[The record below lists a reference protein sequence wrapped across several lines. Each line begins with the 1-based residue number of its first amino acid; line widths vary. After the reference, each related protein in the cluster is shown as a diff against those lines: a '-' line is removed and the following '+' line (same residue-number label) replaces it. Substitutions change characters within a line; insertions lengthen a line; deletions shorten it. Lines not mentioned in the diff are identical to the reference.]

1 VTSPGVDVDLAEY
14 DRLRQEVDNRTQIA
28 NGLVGLE
35 LTALGVG
42 LASAGSLPE
51 VIIGLAVV
59 SAFLWMLWVDHA
71 GQIWKIAAYTGIDLG
86 SRLRRTHPDALGWER
101 FLRRLD
107 RGGDEARRVL
117 RLPAGARAL
126 AMPKTTNVG
135 LYISLIFGGS
145 PLVLLAVSLISLFDD
160 DMDGV
165 GRGVRVAAITGALVV
180 WVLALR
186 AFRQFRRLAA
196 TIDAAIE
203 SSMETGIE
211 VSAAVVSALPAAAEA
226 PRDADA

>member
-1 VTSPGVDVDLAEY
+1 MSSPGSSGLEVDLAEY

-28 NGLVGLE
+28 FGLVGIE

-42 LASAGSLPE
+42 LASAGTLPE

-59 SAFLWMLWVDHA
+59 SAFLWMLWVDQA
-71 GQIWKIAAYTGIDLG
+71 GQIWKIAAYTGIDLA
-86 SRLRRTHPDALGWER
+86 SRLRRSHPDALGWER

-117 RLPAGARAL
+117 RVPVGARAL
-126 AMPKTTNVG
+126 AMPKTSNVG
-135 LYISLIFGGS
+135 LYISLLFGGS
-145 PLVLLAVSLISLFDD
+145 PLVLLGISLISLFDE
-160 DMDGV
+160 DMDGA
-165 GRGVRVAAITGALVV
+165 GRGVRIAAIAGALVV
-180 WVLALR
+180 WALALR

-203 SSMETGIE
+203 SS
-211 VSAAVVSALPAAAEA
+211 LEA
-226 PRDADA
+226 RGDADA

>member
-1 VTSPGVDVDLAEY
+1 VTAPGSSGLEIDLAEY

-28 NGLVGLE
+28 FGLVGIE

-42 LASAGSLPE
+42 LASAGALPE

-59 SAFLWMLWVDHA
+59 SAFLWMLWVDQA
-71 GQIWKIAAYTGIDLG
+71 GQIWKIAAYTGIDLA
-86 SRLRRTHPDALGWER
+86 SRLRRSHPDALGWER

-107 RGGDEARRVL
+107 RGGDEARWVL
-117 RLPAGARAL
+117 RLPVEAKTL
-126 AMPKTTNVG
+126 AMPKTSNVG

-145 PLVLLAVSLISLFDD
+145 PLVLLGVSLISLFDE
-160 DMDGV
+160 DMDGA
-165 GRGVRVAAITGALVV
+165 GRGVRIAAIAGALVV

-203 SSMETGIE
+203 RC
-211 VSAAVVSALPAAAEA
+211 VEA
-226 PRDADA
+226 RGDADA

>member
-1 VTSPGVDVDLAEY
+1 
-14 DRLRQEVDNRTQIA
+14 
-28 NGLVGLE
+28 
-35 LTALGVG
+35 
-42 LASAGSLPE
+42 
-51 VIIGLAVV
+51 V

>member
-1 VTSPGVDVDLAEY
+1 VTAPGSSGLEIDLAEY

-28 NGLVGLE
+28 FGLVGIE

-42 LASAGSLPE
+42 LASAGALPE

-59 SAFLWMLWVDHA
+59 SAFLWMLWVDQA
-71 GQIWKIAAYTGIDLG
+71 GQIWKIAAYTGIDLA
-86 SRLRRTHPDALGWER
+86 SRLRRSHPDALGWER

-107 RGGDEARRVL
+107 RGGDEARWVL
-117 RLPAGARAL
+117 RLPVEAKAL
-126 AMPKTTNVG
+126 AMPKTSNVG

-145 PLVLLAVSLISLFDD
+145 PLVLLGVSLISLFDE
-160 DMDGV
+160 DMDGA
-165 GRGVRVAAITGALVV
+165 GRGVRIAAIAGALVV

-203 SSMETGIE
+203 RCF
-211 VSAAVVSALPAAAEA
+211 EA
-226 PRDADA
+226 GGDADA

>member
-1 VTSPGVDVDLAEY
+1 MTSPGVDVDLAEY

-86 SRLRRTHPDALGWER
+86 SRLRRSHPDALGWER

-117 RLPAGARAL
+117 GLPAGARAL
-126 AMPKTTNVG
+126 AMPKTSNVG

-165 GRGVRVAAITGALVV
+165 GRGVRVAAIAGALVV

-203 SSMETGIE
+203 SSLETGIE
-211 VSAAVVSALPAAAEA
+211 GSAAAVSALPAGAEA
-226 PRDADA
+226 PRNADA

>member
-1 VTSPGVDVDLAEY
+1 VTSSGSSALEVDLAEY

-28 NGLVGLE
+28 FGLVGIE

-42 LASAGSLPE
+42 LASAGTLPE

-59 SAFLWMLWVDHA
+59 SAFLWMLWVDQA
-71 GQIWKIAAYTGIDLG
+71 GQIWKIAAYTGIDLA
-86 SRLRRTHPDALGWER
+86 SRLRRSHPDALGWER

-117 RLPAGARAL
+117 RLPVGARAL
-126 AMPKTTNVG
+126 AMPKTSNVG

-145 PLVLLAVSLISLFDD
+145 PLVLLGVSLISLFDE
-160 DMDGV
+160 DMDGA
-165 GRGVRVAAITGALVV
+165 GRGVRIAGIAGALVV

-186 AFRQFRRLAA
+186 AFQQFRRFAA

-203 SSMETGIE
+203 SCF
-211 VSAAVVSALPAAAEA
+211 EA
-226 PRDADA
+226 REDAGA